1 MSGAGWSCNV
11 GTTTCTTAN
20 VLAGS
25 GASYPPI
32 TLIVSVAGNAPISVV
47 NLRHGIRRQ
56 RGIER
61 GR

>member
-1 MSGAGWSCNV
+1 
-11 GTTTCTTAN
+11 